1 MFRAKLV
8 MHVLRACFFRTS
20 LLHSYPTRCSAAPSL
35 AAVPPPHHLLAVPLP
50 CLTFPLQAL
59 CTRWDSDPLCYGS
72 YSSIVVGSTP
82 EDYDAMAAS
91 VDRKLFF
98 AGEATSR

>member
-1 MFRAKLV
+1 MPPP
-8 MHVLRACFFRTS
+8 HWS
-20 LLHSYPTRCSAAPSL
+20 GCSAAPSL
-35 AAVPPPHHLLAVPLP
+35 AAVPPPHLLAVPLP